1 MDSATAAGSGGQISG
16 RSDGR
21 MTGMPVQ
28 LATVPLR
35 KWAPA
40 GCRRGKSSGVSRIF
54 H

>member
-35 KWAPA
+35 KMSA
-40 GCRRGKSSGVSRIF
+40 GGLQAWEILRRQPDFS
-54 H
+54 